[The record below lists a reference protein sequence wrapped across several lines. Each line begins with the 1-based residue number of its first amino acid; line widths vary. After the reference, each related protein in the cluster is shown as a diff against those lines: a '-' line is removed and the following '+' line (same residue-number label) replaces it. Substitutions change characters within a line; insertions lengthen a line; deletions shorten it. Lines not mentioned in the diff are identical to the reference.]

1 MNPFK
6 YGMVV
11 SGKDFCGRKAL
22 LKQICDHIISSQR
35 LVILGERRVGKT
47 SAVCEAANRCQNVR
61 MLYVD
66 LLGIKSVDG
75 MCRRILKAIIV
86 QEQKKG
92 WFEKIF
98 KSLAHLR
105 PAISVDPITSL
116 PTVSFDSSI
125 ELNADSIPEVFNL
138 IESLGKNQ
146 ILVVVFDEFQDI
158 LNLADAH
165 EALALLRGEIQFQGK
180 ISFIFVGSIRH
191 KMEEIF
197 TNHDSPFFKSAIT
210 FTVDTLPYKEFSEFL
225 NNKFSQGK
233 RKVDDAVL
241 EKAFQ
246 IAENI
251 PGDIQQLCG
260 AIWEISAEKEMISID
275 NLKSAI
281 ELVFAREQK
290 SYESYIRL
298 LTNIQLKVLTAIAK
312 EGGNKVYSAAFM
324 KPSGFTNPSTVRR
337 AVNRLL
343 QLSILFKSSGEYRF
357 VNPFFRAWILYRG

>member
-11 SGKDFCGRKAL
+11 SGKDFCGRKVL

-35 LVILGERRVGKT
+35 LVILGERRIGKT
-47 SAVCEAANRCQNVR
+47 SAVCEAVNRCKNAR

-75 MCRRILKAIIV
+75 MCRRILKAILV

-92 WFEKIF
+92 WFEKIV
-98 KSLAHLR
+98 KTLAHLR
-105 PAISVDPITSL
+105 PSISVDPVTSL

-125 ELNADSIPEVFNL
+125 ELKADSIPEVFNL
-138 IESLGKNQ
+138 IESLGKKQ

-158 LNLADAH
+158 LNLEDAQ

-180 ISFIFVGSIRH
+180 TSFIFVGSIRH

-210 FTVDTLPYKEFSEFL
+210 FSLDPLPYEEFSKFL
-225 NNKFSQGK
+225 KNRFSQEH
-233 RKVDDAVL
+233 RKVDDKVL

-260 AIWEISAEKEMISID
+260 CIWEITSEKEIIGI
-275 NLKSAI
+275 NKLKNAM

-298 LTNIQLKVLTAIAK
+298 LTNIQFKVLTAIAK
-312 EGGNKVYSAAFM
+312 SGGRQVFSAAFM

-343 QLSILFKSSGEYRF
+343 QLNILFESSGEYRF
-357 VNPFFRAWILYRG
+357 VNPFFRAWIIYQG